1 MLGRTKEKKRKDIR
15 ERVTRDSSLLSHSA
29 RSSSPCLPLLS
40 SFLRLSLPPRKMDSE
55 YAQAHATTEQQKQ
68 EQAPAHSNIGKQ
80 ASSSS
85 SSLAK
90 QGNGDLKSLLEKQ
103 LATFD
108 SFFENFNKSSFS
120 HLDSLLSNEP
130 AFAWQIRPLSLYPDV
145 FTKSGLEYK
154 KDEVGDLF
162 RQMKEK
168 LLKDIQVRRLY
179 PLPHRVS
186 NDRSPSD
193 S

>member
-1 MLGRTKEKKRKDIR
+1 
-15 ERVTRDSSLLSHSA
+15 
-29 RSSSPCLPLLS
+29 
-40 SFLRLSLPPRKMDSE
+40 MDSE

-168 LLKDIQVRRLY
+168 LLKDIQGKDA
-179 PLPHRVS
+179 
-186 NDRSPSD
+186 NDNDFEHSSAMFIDFEPGTNKIVKGVQFFD
-193 S
+193 STTTHAQAKRFGTKI